1 MPDKESQERM
11 EKIGRTLNAEIQ
23 EEKPRTAARVAKL
36 KGPSTR
42 IQTGSKAGNR
52 STEFQSLRQ
61 NKDPVRVMRERKP
74 K

>member
-1 MPDKESQERM
+1 M
-11 EKIGRTLNAEIQ
+11 EKDRENIKCEIQ

-61 NKDPVRVMRERKP
+61 NKGPVRVTRERKP